1 MCLHETILCQCVNC
15 SILMI
20 RCSQRYADSVRICSF
35 SFCLRNLNFFSS
47 SSRACFRS
55 PSLFW
60 NIWTSSSSLSSH
72 SLFASLSLSSNLVQK
87 TRFCIWSS
95 FFTSTRISSLIWSII
110 GPFSP
115 LTLFTVQ
122 RQMRYRRNISA
133 VEIVVRVNSY
143 FSSTERVSVFGAD
156 IIYVCTNKHISI
168 RTLP

>member
-1 MCLHETILCQCVNC
+1 MQ
-15 SILMI
+15 SK
-20 RCSQRYADSVRICSF
+20 IC
-35 SFCLRNLNFFSS
+35 R
-47 SSRACFRS
+47 
-55 PSLFW
+55 
-60 NIWTSSSSLSSH
+60 LSSH
-72 SLFASLSLSSNLVQK
+72 LLFQFLFAQFKFLFQLQQGLLQISFPLLEHLDKLCFSPFTLSLSFTFSLSLFSLFASLSLSSKMVQK

-143 FSSTERVSVFGAD
+143 FSSTERMSVFGAD